1 MFLKPDKVENGS
13 TLTFKTFITHVF
25 PRSFVEAMANNE
37 ILQIVVFAIFFG
49 IATAAIGEKGKI
61 FIRALDSLTE
71 IILKVTGYVMYF
83 APLAAFAAVSA
94 ILSLKGPEILITYGK
109 FIGVFYL
116 SILILWLLLIGI
128 SYLWIGKKVFVVIEE
143 CKGSGTA
150 GFYDCQFGSSI
161 SPAHR
166 RTGKIGLSKK
176 DRQFCFASGIF
187 I

>member
-1 MFLKPDKVENGS
+1 MCSPEVLLKS
-13 TLTFKTFITHVF
+13 
-25 PRSFVEAMANNE
+25 MANNE

-71 IILKVTGYVMYF
+71 IILKVTGYIMHF
-83 APLAAFAAVSA
+83 APVAAFAAVSA

-116 SILILWLLLIGI
+116 SVLLLWVLLIGYQLFMDWQK
-128 SYLWIGKKVFVVIEE
+128 SFRDLGKCEGPGIT
-143 CKGSGTA
+143 C
-150 GFYDCQFGSSI
+150 FYDSQFGSRFSTTD
-161 SPAHR
+161 R
-166 RTGKIGLSKK
+166 RAGKIRLPKK
-176 DRQFCFASGIF
+176 NCQFCFAAGLF